1 MTQPSSPSPPG
12 PNDPSSP
19 HPGGELH
26 AFELAPAGDSAGGP
40 PPETMFLQEGD
51 DLPPAAAPVRRWR
64 WVRWTLGLG
73 FLFLLLGAAL
83 LPEFVSQPPWTNR
96 IAAMALPNLKGRLEI
111 GTLSCGWFSP
121 LALHDVRLFDAQGK
135 RLAQVSKIVFEKPL
149 WSIAWSPRK
158 LGKIRVVRP
167 EAVVEVEG
175 KTSNWDDLFAVPP
188 PKEPPA
194 EAAAPQPAPEWGLEM
209 EGGAALVTIKK
220 PGELPKTMHF
230 DDWKASV
237 SPEGGGNVPFEASG
251 EYREGAY
258 KFELQGRMNPTK
270 KTWEVVVLK
279 AGSPEHPWGCDL
291 TGTFANAAPYP
302 LRLGGDVRYDL
313 SALADLLRPTVGPSL
328 QLSGGRQSQLSAEAS
343 LAPLTGGDPAAA
355 VRALLK
361 EAKATAHLPI
371 EHLQYQGVSVNQ
383 LDLAARLG
391 QGKVSFDLVADKVNQ
406 GRVQLRTV
414 VDLAE
419 SRKLTV
425 APGEIVRRVQMTPD
439 VCSGAMRL
447 VAPILADSA
456 RASGEFSLSLDD
468 CEIPL
473 DSPKLSRISGR
484 LSIHSVQVGANDLVR
499 KLAETL
505 KLPGEIRLI
514 DESVVEFSVQGEAV
528 LHDGL
533 EFVLG
538 PVRIRSHGEVKF
550 DESIQLLLQ
559 IQLPSDW
566 KDSRPVLRA
575 LAGKTIQVPVGGT
588 LRKPQLMV
596 EEAVKGNLVSL
607 IRGLANPADL
617 DGVSQGLGLGGTD
630 PATGGS
636 GLERLLLGDD
646 ATPGVVDVVGDLLR
660 RRNEPRPPAPNGS
673 ADPAAAPPPPAGAAP
688 PRRWLNGDRL
698 RRMFGGSGAAAPPP
712 PSPSP
717 RAAPSTRQPAP
728 PSPAPPPPLPD
739 GGREF

>member
-1 MTQPSSPSPPG
+1 MTPSPSSDPDDLPLPPSR
-12 PNDPSSP
+12 
-19 HPGGELH
+19 GELH
-26 AFELAPAGDSAGGP
+26 AFEAAPGGGDASGGP
-40 PPETMFLQEGD
+40 PPETMFLEEGG
-51 DLPPAAAPVRRWR
+51 DLPPVAAPVRRWG
-64 WVRWTLGLG
+64 WLRWTLGLG
-73 FLFLLLGAAL
+73 FLGLLLAVAL
-83 LPEFVSQPPWTNR
+83 LPEFISQPPWTNR

-135 RLAQVSKIVFEKPL
+135 KLAQVSKIVFEKPL

-167 EAVVEVEG
+167 EAEVEVDG

-194 EAAAPQPAPEWGLEM
+194 EAAPKPAPEWGLEV
-209 EGGAALVTIKK
+209 EGGAALVVVKK
-220 PGELPKTMHF
+220 PGELPRTMHF

-237 SPEGGGNVPFEASG
+237 SPEGGGSVPFEASG
-251 EYREGAY
+251 AYREGAY
-258 KFELQGRMNPTK
+258 QFELQGRMNPAK

-291 TGTFANAAPYP
+291 TGTFANSAPYP

-313 SALADLLRPTVGPSL
+313 AALADLLRPTVGPSL

-343 LAPLTGGDPAAA
+343 LAPLAGGDPAAA

-391 QGKVSFDLVADKVNQ
+391 EGKVSFDLVADKVNQ

-425 APGEIVRRVQMTPD
+425 SPGEIVRRVQMTPD
-439 VCSGAMRL
+439 VCAGAMRL

-456 RASGEFSLSLDD
+456 RAEGEFSLSLDD

-473 DSPKLSRISGR
+473 DSPKLSRVAGR

-499 KLAETL
+499 KLAEAL

-617 DGVSQGLGLGGTD
+617 DGVSQGLGIGLGGTD

-636 GLERLLLGDD
+636 GLERLLLGDET
-646 ATPGVVDVVGDLLR
+646 TPGVVDVVGDLLR
-660 RRNEPRPPAPNGS
+660 RRNEARPPSPSGG
-673 ADPAAAPPPPAGAAP
+673 ADPAALTPPPGGATP
-688 PRRWLNGDRL
+688 PRRFLSGDRI
-698 RRMFGGSGAAAPPP
+698 RRIFGGGGPAAAP

-717 RAAPSTRQPAP
+717 RAAPTPREPPP
-728 PSPAPPPPLPD
+728 PSPAPPSPNPD